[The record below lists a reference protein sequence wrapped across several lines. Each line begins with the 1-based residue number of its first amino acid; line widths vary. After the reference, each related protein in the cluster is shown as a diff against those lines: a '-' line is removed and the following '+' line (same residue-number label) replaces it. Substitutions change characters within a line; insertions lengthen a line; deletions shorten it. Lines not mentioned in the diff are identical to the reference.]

1 MALGH
6 VPQIDCKNI
15 ALFCKLPTSFVLS
28 QEMESAFEEDAN
40 ARLTEVADLK
50 AANDDLKDALEIVSK
65 QADESK
71 YVEAIP

>member
-1 MALGH
+1 
-6 VPQIDCKNI
+6 
-15 ALFCKLPTSFVLS
+15 
-28 QEMESAFEEDAN
+28 MESAFEEDAN

-71 YVEAIP
+71 YVEAIQ